1 MDFPPLAIQAIRA
14 DIPGQMNEPSPGAVK
29 DSLRERRLVAAVRDL
44 VAELQPRRLQFTEV
58 TLSSRLERDLGIDS
72 LGRTELISRLERT
85 FAARMPAELVTEAET
100 VADLLPALD
109 KAEPDERLA
118 AEARAVHAPNLARVE
133 APVTATTL
141 TEALDW
147 HVREHPERLHV
158 TVLKD
163 HTTVLDTMTYAELS
177 SRAKA
182 VAATLIEHDI
192 APGDRVALMLPTGS
206 DFFTAFFGILY
217 AGATPV
223 PIYPPMQRSKI
234 EEHLGRQAGILKNA
248 GASLLIT
255 VPVALHAAALLK
267 GLVPTLSAVESVE
280 TLARNAD
287 ASAPL
292 PNVDT
297 SFIGLIQ
304 YTSGSTGDPKGVVL
318 THANLIANIRG
329 FGNAVEATSA
339 DVMVSWLPL
348 YHDMGLIG
356 AWLGTLYFGAPL
368 YVMSPLAFLA
378 RPETWLWAMHR
389 YRATISAAPNFAYE
403 LCLRKIREEDIE
415 GLDLSSV
422 RATLNGAEPVNVQT
436 LRDFIERFCKYGY
449 QREAMLPVY
458 GLAEN
463 AVGLAIP
470 KPGRGPL
477 IDRVDRES
485 LTRQGYA
492 KPAAASDR
500 KAIEIVACGV
510 PIPDHEIRIVDE
522 QRRELGERHEGRLEF
537 RGSSATQGY
546 FRNEA
551 RTGAM
556 IRDGWHDSGDRAYMA
571 GGEVHI
577 TGRIKDI
584 IIRAGQN
591 IYPQEVEEAVSDIA
605 GIRGGGVA
613 VFGAAD
619 EAHGTERLVILAETD
634 IADEAGRD
642 RLHHRVQEVASN
654 ILGSPPDDIAF
665 VKRGTVPK
673 TSSGK
678 VRRASARE
686 LYLGGNLDRKS
697 RALQIQI
704 VRLWFAG
711 LGQRVLRFFRRTGE
725 YLYAGWFWLVIACVL
740 LLGGLTVLLV
750 PGVVR
755 RWKVIRRIARAAFAL
770 TGVKIKKIGFEKLQP
785 IGAVLVFNHTSYTD
799 ALVLSATLPAAPVFV
814 AKSEL
819 TKQFI
824 AGKVLPRLGML
835 FVERGSHGKSHTEV
849 EAVTAVARKGR
860 FIVFFPEGTFTRR
873 AGLTKFYLG
882 AFNVAAGANIPVHP
896 GALRGTR
903 SLLRPDQW
911 FPRHSDI
918 EVEIGDPILPS
929 GTDFAAVVK
938 LRDAAR
944 AEVLRMSGEPD
955 LGDISLP
962 SAQIGI

>member
-1 MDFPPLAIQAIRA
+1 MQ
-14 DIPGQMNEPSPGAVK
+14 EPSPAKPTSNVV
-29 DSLRERRLVAAVRDL
+29 RERRLVGAVRDL
-44 VAELQPRRLQFTEV
+44 VAELQPRRLQFTDV

-72 LGRTELISRLERT
+72 LGRTELISRLERV
-85 FAARMPAELVTEAET
+85 FALRIPAELVSEAET
-100 VADLLPALD
+100 IADLIPALD
-109 KAEPDERLA
+109 AAEPDEKLA
-118 AEARAVHAPNLARVE
+118 AEAKAVHAPKLAQVE
-133 APVTATTL
+133 QPVAAKTL

-147 HVREHPERLHV
+147 HVSEHPGRLHV

-163 HTTVLDTMTYAELS
+163 HANVLATMTYEELAG
-177 SRAKA
+177 RAKA
-182 VAATLIEHDI
+182 VALSLIAHDI
-192 APGDRVALMLPTGS
+192 APGDRVALMLPTGEE
-206 DFFTAFFGILY
+206 FFVAFFGILY

-223 PIYPPMQRSKI
+223 PIYPPMQRARI

-255 VPVALHAAALLK
+255 VPVALHVAALLK
-267 GLVPTLSAVESVE
+267 GLVPTLGAVVSVE
-280 TLARNAD
+280 NLTQNGAAPV
-287 ASAPL
+287 PL
-292 PNVDT
+292 PKPE
-297 SFIGLIQ
+297 SSAIGLIQ

-318 THANLIANIRG
+318 THANLLANIRG
-329 FGNAVEATSA
+329 FGAAVEATSQ

-356 AWLGTLYFGAPL
+356 AWLGTLYYGVPL

-389 YRATISAAPNFAYE
+389 YRATLSAAPNFAYE
-403 LCLRKIREEDIE
+403 LCLRKIRDEDIE

-436 LRDFIERFCKYGY
+436 LRDFIDRFDGYGY
-449 QREAMLPVY
+449 RPEAMMPVY

-463 AVGLAIP
+463 AVGLALP

-485 LTRQGYA
+485 LTRHGIA
-492 KPAAASDR
+492 KPAAAND
-500 KAIEIVACGV
+500 KNAIEFVACGV

-537 RGSSATQGY
+537 RGPSATPGY

-551 RTGAM
+551 RTSAM

-591 IYPQEVEEAVSDIA
+591 IYPQEVEEAVSDIS
-605 GIRGGGVA
+605 GVRGGGVA

-619 EAHGTERLVILAETD
+619 EAHGTERLVVLAETD
-634 IADEAGRD
+634 LTGNTERD
-642 RLHHRVQEVASN
+642 RLHHRIQEVATN
-654 ILGSPPDDIAF
+654 ILGSPPDDIVL

-686 LYLGGNLDRKS
+686 LYLGGNLDQKS
-697 RALQIQI
+697 RALQVQLA
-704 VRLWFAG
+704 RLWLGG
-711 LGQRVLRFFRRTGE
+711 LGQRVSRLVRRTGE
-725 YLYAGWFWLVIACVL
+725 IFWAGWFYLVVGVAL
-740 LLGGLTVLLV
+740 MLGGLSVLVV
-750 PGVVR
+750 PGIVR
-755 RWKVIRRIARAAFAL
+755 RWKLIRRIAKAVFFL
-770 TGVKIKKIGFEKLQP
+770 TGVRIKKIGFEKLPP
-785 IGAVLVFNHTSYTD
+785 IGAVLAFNHTSYTD
-799 ALVLSATLPAAPVFV
+799 ALVLTATLPAAPVFV
-814 AKSEL
+814 AKREL
-819 TKQFI
+819 TKQWI
-824 AGKVLPRLGML
+824 AGKILPRLGML
-835 FVERGSHGKSHTEV
+835 FVERGSHGKSRSEID
-849 EAVTAVARKGR
+849 AVTAVAKKGR

-882 AFNVAAGANIPVHP
+882 AFNVAANAGIPVHP
-896 GALRGTR
+896 AALRGTR

-911 FPRHSDI
+911 FPRRTDI
-918 EVEIGDPILPS
+918 EVEIGDPIR
-929 GTDFAAVVK
+929 AANAEFESILD
-938 LRDAAR
+938 LREATR

-955 LGDISLP
+955 LGDIAMP

>member
-1 MDFPPLAIQAIRA
+1 MS
-14 DIPGQMNEPSPGAVK
+14 ESSSPSTEK
-29 DSLRERRLVAAVRDL
+29 DSVRERRLVGAVRDL
-44 VAELQPRRLQFTEV
+44 VAELQPRRLQFTDV

-72 LGRTELISRLERT
+72 LGRTELISRLERV
-85 FAARMPAELVTEAET
+85 FAARIPEEMVTEAET

-109 KAEPDERLA
+109 KAEPDEKLA
-118 AEARAVHAPNLARVE
+118 AEARTVIAPKLARVE
-133 APVTATTL
+133 APVSAKTL
-141 TEALDW
+141 VEMLDW
-147 HVREHPERLHV
+147 HVREHPDRLHV

-163 HTTVLDTMTYAELS
+163 HATVLGTMTYAELS
-177 SRAKA
+177 QRAKA
-182 VAATLIEHDI
+182 AAASLIAHDI
-192 APGDRVALMLPTGS
+192 APGDRVALMLPTGEE
-206 DFFTAFFGILY
+206 FFIAFFGILY

-223 PIYPPMQRSKI
+223 PIYPPMQRAKI

-255 VPVALHAAALLK
+255 VPVALHVAALLK
-267 GLVPTLSAVESVE
+267 GLVPTLGAVESVE
-280 TLARNAD
+280 NLVQQGAATETL
-287 ASAPL
+287 PK
-292 PNVDT
+292 VDPST
-297 SFIGLIQ
+297 IGLIQ

-329 FGNAVEATSA
+329 FGAAVEATSS

-356 AWLGTLYFGAPL
+356 AWLGTLYFGVPL

-378 RPETWLWAMHR
+378 RPESWLWAMHR

-403 LCLRKIREEDIE
+403 LCLRKIRDEDIE

-436 LRDFIERFCKYGY
+436 LRDFIERFGKYGY
-449 QREAMLPVY
+449 EREAMMPVY

-463 AVGLAIP
+463 AVGLALP

-485 LTRQGYA
+485 LTRSGFA
-492 KPAAASDR
+492 KPAAANDR
-500 KAIEIVACGV
+500 NAIEIVACGV

-522 QRRELGERHEGRLEF
+522 QRRELGERQEGRLEF
-537 RGSSATQGY
+537 RGPSATPGY
-546 FRNEA
+546 FHNEA
-551 RTGAM
+551 RTSAM

-591 IYPQEVEEAVSDIA
+591 IYPQEVEEAVSDIS

-619 EAHGTERLVILAETD
+619 TAHGTERLVILAETD
-634 IADEAGRD
+634 IADEAARD
-642 RLHHRVQEVASN
+642 RLHQRIHEVATN
-654 ILGSPPDDIAF
+654 ILGSPPDDIAL

-686 LYLGGNLDRKS
+686 LYLSGNLDQKS
-697 RALQIQI
+697 RALQVQLA
-704 VRLWFAG
+704 RLWFAG
-711 LGQRVLRFFRRTGE
+711 LGQRASRFMKGAVE
-725 YLYAGWFWLVIACVL
+725 IIWAGWFWLVIAL
-740 LLGGLTVLLV
+740 ALISGGLAVLLV
-750 PGVVR
+750 PGTVR
-755 RWKVIRRIARAAFAL
+755 RWKVIRLIARSAFAF
-770 TGVKIKKIGFEKLQP
+770 TGVKIKKIGFEKLPP

-814 AKSEL
+814 AKREL

-824 AGKVLPRLGML
+824 AGKVLPRMGML
-835 FVERGSHGKSHTEV
+835 FVERGSHGKSHAEV
-849 EAVTAVARKGR
+849 DAVTAVARKGR

-911 FPRHSDI
+911 FPRRSNI
-918 EVEIGDPILPS
+918 EVEIGDPIQPVGS
-929 GTDFAAVVK
+929 DFASVVK

>member
-1 MDFPPLAIQAIRA
+1 M
-14 DIPGQMNEPSPGAVK
+14 
-29 DSLRERRLVAAVRDL
+29 RERRLVGAVRDL
-44 VAELQPRRLQFTEV
+44 VAELQPRRLQFSEV
-58 TLSSRLERDLGIDS
+58 TLQSRLERDLGIDS
-72 LGRTELISRLERT
+72 LGRTELISRLERV
-85 FAARMPAELVTEAET
+85 FALRIPAEMVTEAET
-100 VADLLPALD
+100 IADLIPALD
-109 KAEPDERLA
+109 AAEPDEKLA
-118 AEARAVHAPNLARVE
+118 AEARAVYAPKLARVE
-133 APVTATTL
+133 QPVGAKTL
-141 TEALDW
+141 IEALDW
-147 HVREHPERLHV
+147 HVAEHPDRLHV

-163 HTTVLDTMTYAELS
+163 HANVLGAMTYAEIAA
-177 SRAKA
+177 RAKS
-182 VAATLIEHDI
+182 VAASLIAHDI
-192 APGDRVALMLPTGS
+192 APGDRVALMLPTGEE
-206 DFFTAFFGILY
+206 FFVAFLGILY

-223 PIYPPMQRSKI
+223 PIYPPMQRAKI

-255 VPVALHAAALLK
+255 VPVALHVAALLK
-267 GLVPTLSAVESVE
+267 GLVPTLGAVESVE
-280 TLARNAD
+280 NLLKNGAAPVALPKVD
-287 ASAPL
+287 AS
-292 PNVDT
+292 
-297 SFIGLIQ
+297 SIGLIQ

-318 THANLIANIRG
+318 TQANLIANIRG
-329 FGNAVEATSA
+329 FGSAVEATSD

-356 AWLGTLYFGAPL
+356 AWLGTLYFGVPL

-403 LCLRKIREEDIE
+403 LCLRKIRDEDIE

-436 LRDFIERFCKYGY
+436 LRDFIKRFSEYGY
-449 QREAMLPVY
+449 RREAMMPVY

-463 AVGLAIP
+463 AVGLALP

-477 IDRVDRES
+477 IDRVNRES
-485 LTRQGYA
+485 LTRNGYA
-492 KPAAASDR
+492 KPAEPND
-500 KAIEIVACGV
+500 KNAIEIVACGV

-522 QRRELGERHEGRLEF
+522 QRRELGERQEGRLEF
-537 RGSSATQGY
+537 RGPSATPGY

-551 RTGAM
+551 RTNAM

-591 IYPQEVEEAVSDIA
+591 IYPQEVEEAVSDIS
-605 GIRGGGVA
+605 GVRGGGVA

-619 EAHGTERLVILAETD
+619 AAHATERLVVLAETD
-634 IADEAGRD
+634 LTDDAERD
-642 RLHHRVQEVASN
+642 RLHHRIQEVATN
-654 ILGSPPDDIAF
+654 ILGSPPDDIVL

-686 LYLGGNLDRKS
+686 LYVGGNLDRKS
-697 RALQIQI
+697 RAMQVQLA
-704 VRLWFAG
+704 RLWFAG
-711 LGQRVLRFFRRTGE
+711 LGQRLSRLFRRAGE
-725 YLYAGWFWLVIACVL
+725 IFWAGWFYVVVSVALV
-740 LLGGLTVLLV
+740 LGGLSVLIV

-755 RWKVIRRIARAAFAL
+755 RWKVIRQIAKAVFFF
-770 TGVKIKKIGFEKLQP
+770 TGISIRKVGFDKLP
-785 IGAVLVFNHTSYTD
+785 PVGAVLAFNHTSYID
-799 ALVLSATLPAAPVFV
+799 ALALTATLPAAPVFV
-814 AKSEL
+814 AKREL
-819 TKQFI
+819 TKQWI
-824 AGKVLPRLGML
+824 AGKILPRLGML
-835 FVERGSHGKSHTEV
+835 FVERGTHGKSHAEV
-849 EAVTAVARKGR
+849 EAVTAVAKKGR

-903 SLLRPDQW
+903 SMLRPDQW
-911 FPRHSDI
+911 FPRRTPI
-918 EVEIGDPILPS
+918 EVEIGDPLRAA
-929 GTDFAAVVK
+929 GNDFDSIVN
-938 LRDAAR
+938 LRDTTR

-955 LGDISLP
+955 LGDVAMP

>member
-1 MDFPPLAIQAIRA
+1 
-14 DIPGQMNEPSPGAVK
+14 MNQVPAASAS
-29 DSLRERRLVAAVRDL
+29 DSVRERRLVAAVRDL
-44 VAELQPRRLQFTEV
+44 VAELQPRRLQFTDV
-58 TLSSRLERDLGIDS
+58 SLTSRLERDLGIDS
-72 LGRTELISRLERT
+72 LGRTELISRLERV
-85 FAARMPAELVTEAET
+85 FAVRIPAEMVTEAET

-109 KAEPDERLA
+109 KAEPDDALA
-118 AEARAVHAPNLARVE
+118 AEARAVHAPKLASVD
-133 APVTATTL
+133 APVSATTL
-141 TEALDW
+141 TEMLDW
-147 HVREHPERLHV
+147 HVREHPDRLSV

-163 HTTVLDTMTYAELS
+163 HATVLDTMTYAQLS
-177 SRAKA
+177 ARAKS
-182 VAATLIEHDI
+182 VAASLIRHDI

-206 DFFTAFFGILY
+206 DFFVAFFGILY

-255 VPVALHAAALLK
+255 VPVALHVAALLK
-267 GLVPTLSAVESVE
+267 GLVPALSAVESVE
-280 TLARNAD
+280 SLTKNAD
-287 ASAPL
+287 ASEPL
-292 PNVDT
+292 PKVEP
-297 SFIGLIQ
+297 SAIGLIQ

-329 FGNAVEATSA
+329 FGAAVEANSQ

-356 AWLGTLYFGAPL
+356 AWLGTVYFGAPL

-403 LCLRKIREEDIE
+403 LCLRKIRDEDIE

-436 LRDFIERFCKYGY
+436 LRDFIERFENYGY
-449 QREAMLPVY
+449 AREAMMPVY

-477 IDRVDRES
+477 IDRVDREA
-485 LTRQGYA
+485 LTRQGFA
-492 KPAAASDR
+492 KPAAAND
-500 KAIEIVACGV
+500 KNAIEIVACGV
-510 PIPDHEIRIVDE
+510 PIPGHEIRIVDE
-522 QRRELGERHEGRLEF
+522 QRRELGERQEGRLEF
-537 RGSSATQGY
+537 RGPSATPGY
-546 FRNEA
+546 FKNEA

-591 IYPQEVEEAVSDIA
+591 IYPQEVEEAISDIA
-605 GIRGGGVA
+605 GVRGGGVA

-619 EAHGTERLVILAETD
+619 EAHGTERLVVLAETD
-634 IADEAGRD
+634 ITDEAGRD
-642 RLHHRVQEVASN
+642 RLHQRVQEVATN
-654 ILGSPPDDIAF
+654 ILGSPPDDIAL

-678 VRRASARE
+678 VRRQSAKE
-686 LYLGGNLDRKS
+686 LYLSGNLERKS
-697 RALQIQI
+697 RALQLQI
-704 VRLWFAG
+704 ARLWFAG
-711 LGQRVLRFFRRTGE
+711 LGQRVSRFFRRAGE
-725 YLYAGWFWLVIACVL
+725 YLYAGWFWFIVVIALILGALSVL
-740 LLGGLTVLLV
+740 VV
-750 PGVVR
+750 PGIVR
-755 RWKVIRRIARAAFAL
+755 RWKVIRQIARGVFLLA
-770 TGVKIKKIGFEKLQP
+770 GVKIRKIGFEKLPP
-785 IGAVLVFNHTSYTD
+785 IGAVLAFNHTSYTD
-799 ALVLSATLPAAPVFV
+799 ALILTATLPAAPVFV
-814 AKSEL
+814 AKREL
-819 TKQFI
+819 TKQWI
-824 AGKVLPRLGML
+824 AGLILPRLGML
-835 FVERGSHGKSHTEV
+835 FVERGTHGKSHSEI
-849 EAVTAVARKGR
+849 EDVTVVARKGR

-882 AFNVAAGANIPVHP
+882 AFNVAAGANIPVYP

-911 FPRHSDI
+911 FPRRTNI
-918 EVEIGDPILPS
+918 EVEIGDPVQPAGS
-929 GTDFAAVVK
+929 DFAAVVAM
-938 LRDAAR
+938 RDATR

-955 LGDISLP
+955 LGDIALP